1 MLKQFFILLF
11 IILSSEHEN
20 AKINISSIEGKIIEY
35 SSNQRITMEING
47 YIKDDEP
54 ISLTLFLN
62 DESKNIYII
71 KSICYNSTIINEGI
85 SSMKY
90 TADFSLISKGH
101 YILQKFR
108 YKRNNY
114 KNYKNIIPVKITVFE
129 DSSQDIYLTNF
140 KGDIVATG

>member
-62 DESKNIYII
+62 DESKYIYII
-71 KSICYNSTIINEGI
+71 KSICYNSTIIKEGI
-85 SSMKY
+85 SSMKC
-90 TADFSLISKGH
+90 TADFSLISKGN
-101 YILQKFR
+101 YIL
-108 YKRNNY
+108 
-114 KNYKNIIPVKITVFE
+114 
-129 DSSQDIYLTNF
+129 
-140 KGDIVATG
+140 